1 MQHQLHLLLVCLVFG
16 LSLFYGITVATAL
29 TSPEI
34 AQIALDSTVLLVI
47 ERRSEYSF
55 GSGFV
60 VRQGQIATN
69 YHVIEGIRRGY
80 AKLVGETAEHAIEAI
95 LAVDVARDL
104 AIVKVSGIRAP
115 ALPLGDSN
123 TVQIGAIVYVA
134 GNPQGLEGTFSE
146 GIISAIRP
154 EGNSLVQGTILQMT
168 APISP
173 GSSGGPVLNDGG
185 QVIGISVGQTVGGQ
199 NLNYAIPVNYLKP
212 LITIQV
218 DDLRITEVY
227 DLYSGSLSVAF
238 SPDGRYIATGDTD
251 GNVGLWEVS
260 SGENIYYKNL
270 GGEVRGVAFSPDG
283 TQIAADGANG
293 GVRVILLDT
302 RSATEIMRRDSNDEA
317 HNIHSVAFSPDGRY
331 VATGVDLQWA
341 YLWEM
346 SSGRLKGWGRT
357 GASEVYAVAF
367 SPDGR
372 YLATGNDNGDLD
384 LWEVNSWWTDDINV
398 QNIRV
403 GGNVRA
409 IAFSPD
415 GKYLAADGYDGSNT
429 NVTIYDVTRNTTAW
443 RIDTDIYKVYAL
455 AFSPNGEY
463 LAVGGDDERITF
475 YSIGADI
482 TEMKVISATGQVNSL
497 AWSPDG
503 SLISDGRQV
512 WKIVGAQP
520 APEIVFESQEI
531 TDSNIGFGVSLE
543 QWNDGNSNG
552 IAEVGEQ
559 VSFIVR
565 LRNVGDVKA
574 INVTGVLSADD
585 NSTQS
590 IIVEGEVDYDD
601 IGVGELVPNP
611 FSVTAADMERHFKFR
626 IPPSLTTRDATFT
639 LTVTADNGGPWTI
652 PLTVSII
659 NPSGIDIEFPE
670 DLITQEALGPETT
683 YFILT
688 AKYPELTG
696 VSDVDIDYEECT
708 ITIHIPKY
716 TEPFIFPIKTRK
728 EREQQQ
734 VIDVISNVTIFI
746 GGLTLPILGP
756 LVGLLEVLVQLE
768 EWWADRDMLDLKI
781 ELPQVLV
788 SEPGRPTQEAEFVV
802 LLKNTTMTL
811 AALDITIE
819 QKYRRGDSFETH
831 GVKNTQKWRFNQGWE
846 APAAHPWALSD
857 YPPFQLLP
865 IAVQQYLLAQFSEIE
880 TAEGVRIPDETIIGQ
895 NYPNP
900 FNPETW
906 IPYRLALDAD
916 VKLTIYDIK
925 GALVRQLELGHQP
938 AGYYTERSKAA
949 YWDGRNEDGELV
961 ASGVYFYQLR
971 AGRSG
976 VSVPHQRDYTALRRM
991 VIVK

>member
-1 MQHQLHLLLVCLVFG
+1 MQFQQKLLLVFMVLG
-16 LSLFYGITVATAL
+16 YTLFYGITMVT
-29 TSPEI
+29 
-34 AQIALDSTVLLVI
+34 AQITQEDI
-47 ERRSEYSF
+47 D
-55 GSGFV
+55 
-60 VRQGQIATN
+60 
-69 YHVIEGIRRGY
+69 
-80 AKLVGETAEHAIEAI
+80 ET
-95 LAVDVARDL
+95 DL
-104 AIVKVSGIRAP
+104 MG
-115 ALPLGDSN
+115 
-123 TVQIGAIVYVA
+123 
-134 GNPQGLEGTFSE
+134 
-146 GIISAIRP
+146 
-154 EGNSLVQGTILQMT
+154 
-168 APISP
+168 APISSKRRGFP
-173 GSSGGPVLNDGG
+173 VSNDSGKG
-185 QVIGISVGQTVGGQ
+185 IGVSVVGYEGKQ
-199 NLNYAIPVNYLKP
+199 NLNLATSANDIKP
-212 LITIQV
+212 FTARTDELLIT
-218 DDLRITEVY
+218 E
-227 DLYSGSLSVAF
+227 LYGLYQGSVSVAF

-251 GNVGLWEVS
+251 GDVGLWEVS

-270 GGEVRGVAFSPDG
+270 GGKVEGVAFSPDG
-283 TQIAADGANG
+283 RQLAADGNDG
-293 GVRVILLDT
+293 DPYVIFLDP
-302 RSATEIMRRDSNDEA
+302 SSGTEIARTGVDSSSADAGNVRD
-317 HNIHSVAFSPDGRY
+317 VAFSPDGNY
-331 VATGVDLQWA
+331 VAIGVDLPWA
-341 YLWEM
+341 WLWEV
-346 SSGRLKGWGRT
+346 GPDRRYGWGDT
-357 GASEVYAVAF
+357 GNSEINAVAF

-372 YLATGNDNGDLD
+372 YLATGDDDGEAILF
-384 LWEVNSWWTDDINV
+384 EVNRWWSGSWPGV
-398 QNIRV
+398 QRLQV

-409 IAFSPD
+409 VAFSPD
-415 GKYLAADGYDGSNT
+415 GKYLAADAYDGSNT
-429 NVTIYDVTRNTTAW
+429 TVTIYDVTRNTTAW
-443 RIDTDIYKVYAL
+443 RIDPDIYEVYAL

-475 YSIGADI
+475 YRIGADI

-520 APEIVFESQEI
+520 APEIVFESQKI

-559 VSFIVR
+559 VSFTVR

-590 IIVEGEVDYDD
+590 IIVEGEVEYDD

-626 IPPSLTTRDATFT
+626 IPPILTTRDATFT

-652 PLTVSII
+652 PITVSII
-659 NPSGIDIEFPE
+659 NPSGIGIEFPE
-670 DLITQEALGPETT
+670 DLITQEAFGPETT

-716 TEPFIFPIKTRK
+716 TEPFIFPIQTQK

-734 VIDVISNVTIFI
+734 VIDVIANVTILI
-746 GGLTLPILGP
+746 GGLKFPILET
-756 LVGLLEVLVQLE
+756 LVGLLEVLVQLD

-781 ELPQVLV
+781 ELPQVQA

-811 AALDITIE
+811 AVLDITIE

-846 APAAHPWALSD
+846 APAAQTWALSD

-865 IAVQQYLLAQFSEIE
+865 IEVQQYLLAQFSEIE
-880 TAEGVRIPDETIIGQ
+880 TAEAVRIPDETIIEQ

-916 VKLTIYDIK
+916 VKITIYDTK
-925 GALVRQLELGHQP
+925 GAVVRQLDLGHQP
-938 AGYYTERSKAA
+938 AGYYTNRSKAA
-949 YWDGRNEDGELV
+949 YWDGRNAKGESV
-961 ASGVYFYQLR
+961 ASGIYFYQLR
-971 AGRSG
+971 A
-976 VSVPHQRDYTALRRM
+976 RDYSAMRRM